1 MQIDKNSINDYSI
14 SELGTQFMELIKLAR
29 RARKNDNIKIR
40 QPLATMRIITQ
51 DKKKAV
57 ATILFQNDIKE
68 EANVKTIELL
78 YDDLR
83 ITL

>member
-40 QPLATMRIITQ
+40 QPLAT
-51 DKKKAV
+51 V

>member
-1 MQIDKNSINDYSI
+1 
-14 SELGTQFMELIKLAR
+14 MELIKLAR

>member
-14 SELGTQFMELIKLAR
+14 SELGTQFMELVKLAR

-40 QPLATMRIITQ
+40 QPLAT
-51 DKKKAV
+51 V